1 MEVIRDTG
9 QYLDVNVASSYFYPQ
24 NTHYNGV
31 EITQNFIFMKGE
43 LVMKFNA
50 KIVGTVIA
58 ALGAVVAGGV
68 FSKSK
73 KDEENTTNE
82 TATTEATTTTETT
95 AETET
100 ETPEDNS
107 AE

>member
-1 MEVIRDTG
+1 
-9 QYLDVNVASSYFYPQ
+9 
-24 NTHYNGV
+24 
-31 EITQNFIFMKGE
+31 
-43 LVMKFNA
+43 MKFNA

-58 ALGAVVAGGV
+58 ALGAVVAGGA

-73 KDEENTTNE
+73 KDDENTSNE
-82 TATTEATTTTETT
+82 TTNTEATTTTETT

-100 ETPEDNS
+100 KTPEDNS

>member
-1 MEVIRDTG
+1 
-9 QYLDVNVASSYFYPQ
+9 
-24 NTHYNGV
+24 
-31 EITQNFIFMKGE
+31 MKGE

-73 KDEENTTNE
+73 KDEENTTE
-82 TATTEATTTTETT
+82 TTTTEATTVTETN
-95 AETET
+95 AETDD
-100 ETPEDNS
+100 TPADNS